1 MDISESNTPIWLYE
15 EGLSS
20 LSNVNISKLYKQASV
35 WLCNSYDVDK
45 TENGYDA
52 DIADMTD
59 MADKTDMTDMTD
71 KTDKTDK
78 TDNGY
83 DSDKISDEIR
93 IKYIFITKIKA
104 KIKARLFVVCKAWLY
119 MYKNKKDKHV
129 KLWSS
134 EYKELWITE
143 FEALI
148 YEV

>member
-1 MDISESNTPIWLYE
+1 MDISESNTPNTPIWLYE

-52 DIADMTD
+52 D
-59 MADKTDMTDMTD
+59 MTDMTD
-71 KTDKTDK
+71 KTDKIDKIDK

-134 EYKELWITE
+134 E
-143 FEALI
+143 
-148 YEV
+148 